1 MSFIRCYLFAVL
13 YVFFALTLSF
23 PVFAENIRNLEV
35 SSLPL
40 INKLSSTDV
49 VFKQFFQVVSYNDR
63 LMADESKKDQVEE
76 EFYVYTADENDDM
89 LSVSASCNIPYDTIA
104 SLNSI
109 GDSKTKLAGKKLV
122 LPTVKGVFVPLK
134 PESSVEIIICREFE
148 SDVENSKKVCY
159 NLNNRKFYFLPGKR
173 FTSTQRAYFL
183 DTSIRMPLDNIQI
196 SSEFGYR
203 TSPVYHRWKFHSGI
217 DFASP
222 EGTPVY
228 ACKSGTVALAAKMDP
243 TFGNYVILSHSN
255 GMTSVYAHLSKM
267 CVQKGDVVHGGKVI
281 GYTGQTGAATGPHLH
296 FEIRQNGVATDPGKF
311 LNY

>member
-1 MSFIRCYLFAVL
+1 MSVIRHYLFAVL
-13 YVFFALTLSF
+13 YVFFALTLSL

-35 SSLPL
+35 SSLPS

-63 LMADESKKDQVEE
+63 LMADELKKDQLEE

-89 LSVSASCNIPYDTIA
+89 LSVSASCNVPYDTIA

-183 DTSIRMPLDNIQI
+183 DTSMRMPLDNIQI